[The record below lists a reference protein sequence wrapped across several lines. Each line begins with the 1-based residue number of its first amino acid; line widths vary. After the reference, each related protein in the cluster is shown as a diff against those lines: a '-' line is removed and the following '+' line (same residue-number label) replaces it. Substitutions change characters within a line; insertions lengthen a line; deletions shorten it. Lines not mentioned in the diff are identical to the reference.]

1 MTFSGYK
8 WCVDTAKEYMEKHP
22 DEDQSNLMAL
32 YGISLDGLG
41 RFLYDIGKY
50 NEALP
55 SKSSTFCKNETSLVI
70 HESIRVAEQID
81 VDGNQI
87 ITLKINFS
95 SVLAEAGQTTEAL
108 DVLNEMLNSSKIPPP
123 AKINVLLNKA
133 LLYKLKMNQDSDAE
147 TTMKEAVKE
156 ALAQNDAQT
165 LLLVKQL
172 ARDNK
177 INLL

>member
-1 MTFSGYK
+1 MVFRWTVS
-8 WCVDTAKEYMEKHP
+8 VD
-22 DEDQSNLMAL
+22 
-32 YGISLDGLG
+32 
-41 RFLYDIGKY
+41 
-50 NEALP
+50 
-55 SKSSTFCKNETSLVI
+55 SSTISANITKHFQVSPLHSTLYRVSVI

-108 DVLNEMLNSSKIPPP
+108 DVLNEMIKSSKVPPA

-147 TTMKEAVKE
+147 ATMKEAVKE

>member
-1 MTFSGYK
+1 MVSADFS
-8 WCVDTAKEYMEKHP
+8 TISANITKHYQVSLP
-22 DEDQSNLMAL
+22 YYAL
-32 YGISLDGLG
+32 YQ
-41 RFLYDIGKY
+41 
-50 NEALP
+50 
-55 SKSSTFCKNETSLVI
+55 TSVI

-108 DVLNEMLNSSKIPPP
+108 DVLNEMINSSKVPPA

-147 TTMKEAVKE
+147 ATMKEAVKE